1 MIPRRAWYFNSEG
14 IGRSRE
20 MQAAPRRAPQ
30 PSQAQGSGALGWS
43 PLIVSWSTPQTS
55 SKARR
60 MASIV
65 SARNTKHESDIEWLP
80 PSNPMRARRPA
91 RETDLSVHPI
101 HAPAMVGETAGNLV
115 AIQQHESR
123 NARCGCRVVPIGA
136 DARTELK
143 RAWL

>member
-1 MIPRRAWYFNSEG
+1 
-14 IGRSRE
+14 
-20 MQAAPRRAPQ
+20 
-30 PSQAQGSGALGWS
+30 
-43 PLIVSWSTPQTS
+43 
-55 SKARR
+55 

-65 SARNTKHESDIEWLP
+65 SARNTKNESDIEWLP

-143 RAWL
+143 RAWLTGCGGSPIDGARQDGLVIGAYRTPVVRRPRP